1 MVWKIVRRLLAL
13 VIRSFVV
20 HPVVGLTLVV
30 GILGVAGVALSMS
43 GVDATHLMQGSV
55 ATQGSQGTG
64 NTTTAQAAAPS
75 IASNLAVQPAGQVV
89 PPPSVNEYLKGMTTF
104 NSQLMWDA
112 LDPQA
117 IQSMTSQ
124 GGSEGVLQQRL
135 DEAKQG
141 GARYEDV
148 TYIGGYPEK
157 NGEAYFFYVVS
168 RRGFVGPGQL
178 DQVFFVFTVGPNGK
192 IVKIE

>member
-1 MVWKIVRRLLAL
+1 MVWKVVRRLLAL
-13 VIRSFVV
+13 VIRAFVV
-20 HPVVGLTLVV
+20 HPVIGLTLVV
-30 GILGVAGVALSMS
+30 GALGVAGVILSLG
-43 GVDATHLMQGSV
+43 GVDSARLVQSSVTTGGVAATP
-55 ATQGSQGTG
+55 AT
-64 NTTTAQAAAPS
+64 QAAAP
-75 IASNLAVQPAGQVV
+75 AATTGPALQSAPQVA

-104 NSQLMWDA
+104 DSKLMWDA

-124 GGSEGVLQQRL
+124 GGSQQVLQQRL

-148 TYIGGYPEK
+148 TYIGGYPLK
-157 NGEAYFFYVVS
+157 NGERYFFFVVS
-168 RRGFVGPGQL
+168 RRGFTAPGQL
-178 DQVFFVFTVGPNGK
+178 DQVFFVFTVGSNGK

>member
-13 VIRSFVV
+13 VIRAFVV

-30 GILGVAGVALSMS
+30 GILGVAGVALSMN

-55 ATQGSQGTG
+55 AAPGPSGV
-64 NTTTAQAAAPS
+64 TTASAAAPATAPS
-75 IASNLAVQPAGQVV
+75 LAVQSANQVV

-104 NSQLMWDA
+104 NSGLMWDA

-124 GGSEGVLQQRL
+124 GGSKDVLQQRL
-135 DEAKQG
+135 DQAKQG

-148 TYIGGYPEK
+148 TYIGGYPMK
-157 NGEAYFFYVVS
+157 NGQTYFFYVVS
-168 RRGFVGPGQL
+168 RSGFTGPGQL
-178 DQVFFVFTVGPNGK
+178 DQVFFVFTVGSNGK